1 MKIVTLIDRDA
12 DEFERTEDRLIAWGY
27 ICWETAKVNGC
38 PGGAGLHS
46 MIAHMQRE
54 TRKHRKKRRKKGE
67 DPPPV
72 MACKQTRSFITPQYG
87 IGGDVLAVDKAISR
101 LPNWAQK
108 CIFRTYMYGQP
119 DRIASKEMKMR
130 IGEYS
135 QRRRAAVELVAIALG
150 RSYIGTSLPR
160 A

>member
-1 MKIVTLIDRDA
+1 MTLTDPEA

-46 MIAHMQRE
+46 IIAHMQRE
-54 TRKHRKKRRKKGE
+54 TRKHQKKRRKKGE
-67 DPPPV
+67 DPAPI
-72 MACKQTRSFITPQYG
+72 MGCKQTRSFITPQYG
-87 IGGDVLAVDKAISR
+87 IGGDTLAVDKVISK
-101 LPNWAQK
+101 LPYWAKK

-130 IGEYS
+130 VGEYA
-135 QRRRAAVELVAIALG
+135 QRRRAAVEQVAIGLKRRYF
-150 RSYIGTSLPR
+150 RSLLPR